1 MLSQKTRY
9 TIRALQH
16 LADRYQQG
24 PVRLDEIAAAQNIP
38 RKFLTVILSKLAR

>member
-16 LADRYQQG
+16 LADRYGAG
-24 PVRLDEIAAAQNIP
+24 PVPLTEIASKQDVRPAQP
-38 RKFLTVILSKLAR
+38 LPMR